1 MYSTLRPLF
10 DRVVIKRLE
19 SAEEKTAGG
28 IIIPDAAKE
37 KSQIGEVIAV
47 GPGRIA
53 HDSKVIPV
61 AVKKGDKVLFG
72 KYAGTEVDKDLL
84 IVREDDILGVL

>member
-1 MYSTLRPLF
+1 MYSNIRPLA
-10 DRVVIKRLE
+10 DRIVIRRLE
-19 SAEEKTAGG
+19 SAEEKSTGG

-47 GPGRIA
+47 GTGRIG
-53 HDSKVIPV
+53 HNGSVIPV

-84 IVREDDILGVL
+84 IVREEDILGVL